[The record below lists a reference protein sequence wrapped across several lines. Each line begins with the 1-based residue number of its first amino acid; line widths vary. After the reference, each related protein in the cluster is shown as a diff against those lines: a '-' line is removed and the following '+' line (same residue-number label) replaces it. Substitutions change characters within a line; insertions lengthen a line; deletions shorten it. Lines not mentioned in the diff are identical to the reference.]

1 MSTIPV
7 AQSSLQKVPWQLWV
21 VIGMLSLEGIGNLL
35 AIPNHPEAAGW
46 LAAKCLFITGFVR
59 GWRPTF
65 VLFQIVAG
73 MHVLAFLS
81 FAPMVSL
88 LNLVLMLLV
97 ASTLRYFFPPSAA
110 HPAAY

>member
-1 MSTIPV
+1 MSTISD
-7 AQSSLQKVPWQLWV
+7 AQPSLQKVPWQLWV
-21 VIGMLSLEGIGNLL
+21 VIGMLSLEGMGNLL

-46 LAAKCLFITGFVR
+46 LAAKCLFITGFVK

-81 FAPMVSL
+81 IAPMVSL
-88 LNLVLMLLV
+88 LNLVSMLLV
-97 ASTLRYFFPPSAA
+97 ATTLRYFFPLSAA
-110 HPAAY
+110 RTAA